1 MSFTS
6 SVVDYRPS
14 ITLPEHFYCPS
25 TEREALLNM
34 QRDIPSFDKYSLS
47 EQTKE
52 ALKNPQFDVWQWE
65 PNEVKSQKASF

>member
-1 MSFTS
+1 M
-6 SVVDYRPS
+6 PS

-25 TEREALLNM
+25 TEREALLTM

-47 EQTKE
+47 GQTKE

-65 PNEVKSQKASF
+65 PNEMLLLLG